1 MQLMIGSSLLH
12 FQILRQLG
20 VGAMGVVYEALDTK
34 LERKVAIK
42 FLADHLSK
50 DVAALRRLAR
60 EAKAISQL
68 DHPNI
73 GTIYSFEDN
82 LSQGFL
88 VMALYQGETLDQRIR
103 SAELDIETIV
113 RFALE
118 MALALEHAHGQGI
131 LHRDI
136 KPANIFVAQ
145 DKSGTE
151 RIKLL
156 DFGLAKLEDNS
167 HHLTKANQMLGT
179 LLYASPEQLKGQFSN
194 QSDIWAWGCVVYEML
209 TREAP
214 FAAGSLGEVVGKI
227 LTATP
232 KPLEQLRPETPDDLL
247 YLVTKSLEKNVEDRI
262 QSSQELIEILEQ
274 CLFDLKSGKSA
285 AAPTAALSRVSNSFV
300 KPKLPI
306 PSSEF
311 VGRETELEL
320 VLQTLKAPYTKM
332 ISLVGLGGMGKTR
345 LALQVAHQV
354 QDSFRDGAAFIDL
367 TKIEDAS
374 LIPTTILNAL
384 EIPVNQNPINDMLTA
399 LSFREMLLIMD
410 NFEHVLQARETIGKI
425 LDAAPKVQ
433 LLITT
438 RESLDLQAEIIVEL
452 GGLPELDE
460 RPLEQ
465 QTSGKL
471 FLNSAKRANASF
483 MLLESDRPAFKRIF
497 QALHGSP
504 LGLGLAATWTR
515 MFDLS
520 EIAAEIEQCLSILE
534 TNSPDLPVRQRGFA
548 AVFASSWQHLS
559 PSEQVVLAKLT
570 VFRGGFNKDWA
581 TQVAGANIQI
591 LQSLIRKS
599 LISRKNNHYTI
610 HELIRQFA
618 EKQLSKEDYAAA
630 MRALTQVCY
639 ELCRNYKT
647 NFWTQA
653 RVEWTQKVLT
663 DYDSVRL
670 ALEWSEK
677 EEIEAGATIVGWLTL
692 FWYLTG
698 GYAESLHWS
707 EQFLA
712 LSKQNDSTRVG
723 LLHAKAMAHSGF
735 GEYKIAKQC
744 LQELLNINKD
754 LGNTLMEADAL
765 THLASLEHG
774 LDNLEAN
781 YTLFQKAQDLYQ
793 ALGNQNG
800 VAYCIQQKG
809 AIHYTKKEYEK
820 SEQLTREALELNRRI
835 NDKNGIAECLDTL
848 AFIARWREDY
858 SLEYTMRQE
867 ALAIFEEIQNPSSAA
882 FALLRIGNNGKLQK
896 KYLQALKLFTKAA
909 EIFIRI
915 GHRTGMMSTAKGFA
929 DLAQAFGYP
938 TQAILFSG
946 SILHLRELMGEKP
959 LPNYVN
965 DHTQYCRESGFTG
978 EKIAEIQTQ
987 AKKLSHREVI
997 EAALSWK
1004 DHALKQMTKP

>member
-1 MQLMIGSSLLH
+1 MIGSSVLH

-50 DVAALRRLAR
+50 DVPALRRLVR

-73 GTIYSFEDN
+73 GTIYSFEEN

-103 SAELDIETIV
+103 SAELDIKSIV

-156 DFGLAKLEDNS
+156 DFGLAKLENNS

-214 FAAGSLGEVVGKI
+214 FAADSLGEVIGKI

-262 QSSQELIEILEQ
+262 QSSQELIEVLEQ
-274 CLFDLKSGKSA
+274 CLFDLKSSKSGT
-285 AAPTAALSRVSNSFV
+285 APMTALSVVSTDSFA
-300 KPKLPI
+300 KPKLPM

-345 LALQVAHQV
+345 LALQVAYQV
-354 QDSFRDGAAFIDL
+354 QDLFQDGAAFIDL
-367 TKIEDAS
+367 TKIEDPS
-374 LIPTTILNAL
+374 LVPTIILNAL
-384 EIPVNQNPINDMLTA
+384 EIPINQNPLEDMLSA
-399 LSFREMLLIMD
+399 LSFREMLLVMD
-410 NFEHVLQARETIGKI
+410 NFEHIMEARETISKI

-438 RESLDLQAEIIVEL
+438 RESLDLHAEIIVEL
-452 GGLPELDE
+452 GGLPELDS
-460 RPLEQ
+460 RALEQ

-483 MLLESDRPAFKRIF
+483 MLLEPDRPAFKRIF

-618 EKQLSKEDYAAA
+618 EKHLSKEDHTAA
-630 MRALTQVCY
+630 MRALTQACFA
-639 ELCRNYKT
+639 LCRNYNS
-647 NFWTQA
+647 NFWTQT
-653 RVEWTQKVLT
+653 RVEWTKKVLT
-663 DYDSVRL
+663 DYGSVRL

-677 EEIEAGATIVGWLTL
+677 EEIEEGAKIVGWLTL

-744 LQELLNINKD
+744 LQELLDINKD

-765 THLASLEHG
+765 THLASLEYE
-774 LDNLEAN
+774 LDTLDAK
-781 YTLFQKAQDLYQ
+781 YTLFQKAQVLYQ

-800 VAYCIQQKG
+800 VAYCIQQIG

-820 SEQLTREALELNRRI
+820 SEQLTQEALEINRII

-858 SLEYTMRQE
+858 SLEYTIRQE
-867 ALAIFEEIQNPSSAA
+867 ALAIFEEIQNPSSIA
-882 FALLRIGNNGKLQK
+882 FALLRIGINGKLQK

-915 GHRTGMMSTAKGFA
+915 GHRTGMMSTTKGFA

-938 TQAILFSG
+938 TEAIIFSS
-946 SILHLRELMGEKP
+946 SILHIRELMGEKP

-965 DHTQYCRESGFTG
+965 DHIRFCQESGFNQ
-978 EKIAEIQTQ
+978 EKIAEIQAQ
-987 AKKLSHREVI
+987 AKKLSCHEAI
-997 EAALSWK
+997 EAALLWK
-1004 DHALKQMTKP
+1004 DHAIKHMIKT